1 MLLQTRAYPRS
12 PAGKKMAIRFG
23 SWDSTVSLTAAFF
36 VNAAILILAA
46 AAFYVHGNR
55 TVACESLALF
65 SAAVVGWLQLL
76 PLTALCCTCAG
87 FHSHASHVCS

>member
-1 MLLQTRAYPRS
+1 
-12 PAGKKMAIRFG
+12 MAIRFG

-55 TVACESLALF
+55 TVACESLALLCMTRLNL
-65 SAAVVGWLQLL
+65 AIDAHCTL
-76 PLTALCCTCAG
+76 PLHLRLLSLVLACM
-87 FHSHASHVCS
+87 S